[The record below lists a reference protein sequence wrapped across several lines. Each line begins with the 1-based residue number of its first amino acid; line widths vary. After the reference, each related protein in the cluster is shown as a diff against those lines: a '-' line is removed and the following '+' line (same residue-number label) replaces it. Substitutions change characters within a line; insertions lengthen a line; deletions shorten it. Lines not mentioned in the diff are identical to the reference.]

1 MGGGNEWEEKRDR
14 EVEWVE
20 GRENE
25 EGKGDGIGRRDRD

>member
-1 MGGGNEWEEKRDR
+1 MGVGNEWEEKRDG

-25 EGKGDGIGRRDRD
+25 EGKEDGIGKK